1 MKKREKKFEYFSQ
14 NFTWNRSDDS
24 KNKNLCD
31 KVFSFFCAFQSLR
44 KRTPKKYLKKTIL
57 NELCAKKRPIL
68 VQKVSSQPILGF
80 NEVKIKYNLYS
91 IDIIQCNSVTQRL
104 YFHKHKIFI
113 LKNEVLFQKRYKIL
127 LRKKF
132 HC

>member
-1 MKKREKKFEYFSQ
+1 MKKKRKKMNISLKFSREVS
-14 NFTWNRSDDS
+14 SGDS

-44 KRTPKKYLKKTIL
+44 NRTPKKYLKKTIL

-104 YFHKHKIFI
+104 YFQKHIIFNKIMRYFF
-113 LKNEVLFQKRYKIL
+113 KNGI
-127 LRKKF
+127 KF
-132 HC
+132 C